1 LKIGIRLS
9 PLRRYTSRL
18 TPMKNRPFSSICCL
32 AICGTAALAGDANQV
47 EIAKLG
53 GFVPKIQEASD
64 EGFNAIKQFKLA
76 DGLSVDL
83 WAAEPLLANPVAIAT
98 DEKGRWFV
106 AETFRLHAGVSDIR
120 AHMDWL
126 EDELA
131 STDEKAWLAILKG
144 DPKVAFEQ
152 NAKNSERVQLVWDS
166 KGSGKADRSK
176 IFAEGFNEPLSGIA
190 AGILSRKGSVY
201 LTNIP
206 DLWLLKDTKQTGNAD
221 VKQSL
226 ARGFG
231 VRTAFLGHDLHGLRI
246 GPDGR
251 LYFSIGDRGANAT
264 AVDGSRVFNPETG
277 AVYRCN
283 LDGSE
288 LEIFAIGLRNPQELA
303 FDKFG
308 NLFTGD
314 NNSDAG
320 DPARWVYV
328 MQNSDSGW
336 RIGWQFL
343 NKPEARG
350 PWLSER
356 LCYPAFP
363 GQAAYHL
370 PPVAI
375 LGNGP
380 SGLTYH
386 PGTGLAPEW
395 KDHFFLAN
403 FSGSPSNSGILS
415 VTVAPKGAGFD
426 MSPIEKPIWNILA
439 TDMEF
444 GVDGS
449 LYLSDWVNGWGMNG
463 KGRIYKM
470 SAAGSSKDPLLA
482 ETQKL
487 IGDGMEKRDAKDLAK
502 LLAHP
507 DMRVRQEAQFELAA
521 RGDVAVLNTVAGAH
535 ASQLARLH
543 AVWGLG
549 QIARKTAKEETLPL
563 VLLKDTDPEVRAQVV
578 KMLGDLKKLS
588 TKAQAL
594 LIPMLSDESARVR
607 SFSAI
612 ALGHAKARA
621 AVPALMEALG
631 ANKDSDAALRHALSA
646 GLAGCAEPAELV
658 AAQNHPSVSV
668 RLGAVIA
675 LRRLKNEG
683 LAKFLGDA
691 DPLVVAE
698 AARAIHDESVESA
711 MPALATLIAKAPDI
725 VSYPEGT
732 KEQPGPRD
740 AILRR
745 VLNANY
751 RVGQKA
757 SAEALAKFAAMS
769 NMPTNFRLQALSQ
782 LGAWEMPPRLD
793 RVMGLH
799 RPLAKRDP
807 VVAESALRPVI
818 GTLLADASVAGGLR
832 LEVLNLIER
841 FLFKGMTIDL
851 ASVVSNE
858 GEDAGVRA
866 KALGAMAA
874 RGDAALVQSVNY
886 AATAKAEA
894 LRNEA
899 TRLRVELHL
908 PGGGVESLVKVL
920 EIGTTGE
927 KQNIL
932 STFGTMP
939 EQAAAAVLEEYLDR
953 LLAGKLPV
961 ELQLEVLEAA
971 AKRSEDGVKARL
983 AKVQASYSPAEPL
996 AAYKFA
1002 LAGGNAAEGR
1012 KVFMEKPEASCIRC
1026 HKVNNDGAEVGPV
1039 LTGIGKR
1046 QTKEYLLESIVD
1058 PNAKIA
1064 AGFET
1069 VIVTLN
1075 DGSLHAGILKA
1086 ETDTELS
1093 LMAPTGTLE
1102 KLPKA
1107 QIKNRERGPS
1117 GMPALAAILS
1127 KKDLRDLVEYL
1138 SSLK

>member
-1 LKIGIRLS
+1 MKIH
-9 PLRRYTSRL
+9 
-18 TPMKNRPFSSICCL
+18 PFSSFCCL
-32 AICGTAALAGDANQV
+32 AIVGTSAFAGDDRQV
-47 EIAKLG
+47 EIAKQG
-53 GFVPKIQEASD
+53 GFVPKIQPASD
-64 EGFNAIKQFKLA
+64 EGVNAIKQFKLA
-76 DGLSVDL
+76 DGLSIDL

-120 AHMDWL
+120 AHMNWL

-131 STDEKAWLAILKG
+131 SKDLDSWLAILKG
-144 DPKVAFEQ
+144 DPTVDFEK

-166 KGSGKADRSK
+166 KGTGKADSSK
-176 IFAEGFNEPLSGIA
+176 IFAEGFNEPLSGIG
-190 AGILSRKGSVY
+190 AGVLSRKGAVY
-201 LTNIP
+201 FTNIP
-206 DLWLLKDTKQTGNAD
+206 DLWLLKDTKQTGTAD

-231 VRTAFLGHDLHGLRI
+231 VRTAFLGHDMHGLRI

-264 AVDGSRVFNPETG
+264 AVDGSRVVNTETG

-283 LDGSE
+283 LDGSG
-288 LEIFAIGLRNPQELA
+288 LEIFAVGLRNPQELA

-336 RIGWQFL
+336 RIGWQFIT
-343 NKPEARG
+343 KPEARG

-370 PPVAI
+370 PPIAV

-386 PGTGLAPEW
+386 PGTGLAPQY

-415 VTVAPKGAGFD
+415 VTVTPKGAGFE
-426 MSPIEKPIWNILA
+426 MSPVEKPIWNILA
-439 TDMEF
+439 TDVEF
-444 GVDGS
+444 GVDGG
-449 LYLSDWVNGWGMNG
+449 LYVADWVNGWGMNG

-470 SAAGSSKDPLLA
+470 AATGSGADPLLA

-487 IGDGMEKRDAKDLAK
+487 IGDGMEKRDVKELRK

-521 RGDVAVLNTVAGAH
+521 RGEAAALAEVAGANP
-535 ASQLARLH
+535 SQLARLH
-543 AVWGLG
+543 AIWGLG
-549 QIARKTAKEETLPL
+549 QIARKTAQESTVP
-563 VLLKDTDPEVRAQVV
+563 VGLLKDADAEVRAQAA
-578 KMLGDLKKLS
+578 KTLGDLKTPSDKVVS
-588 TKAQAL
+588 AL
-594 LIPMLSDESARVR
+594 VPALRDESARVR
-607 SFSAI
+607 SFAAI
-612 ALGHAKARA
+612 ALGNAKAKA
-621 AVPALMEALG
+621 AAPALLEALG
-631 ANKDSDAALRHALSA
+631 ADKDGDAALRHALSA
-646 GLAGCAEPAELV
+646 GLAACAVPEALLEARTNPA
-658 AAQNHPSVSV
+658 AAV
-668 RLGAVIA
+668 RLGAVVA
-675 LRRLKNEG
+675 LRRLKHEG
-683 LAKFLGDA
+683 LAKFLDDA

-711 MPALATLIAKAPDI
+711 MPALAGLIAKASVI
-725 VSYPEGT
+725 AEFAEGT

-751 RVGQKA
+751 RVGQSA
-757 SAEALAKFAAMS
+757 SAEALAKFAAAS
-769 NMPTNFRLQALSQ
+769 GVPEKFRLQALQQ
-782 LGAWEMPPRLD
+782 LGVWENPPRLD

-799 RPLAKRDP
+799 RPLPKRDAA
-807 VVAESALRPVI
+807 VAVNALRPVL
-818 GTLLADASVAGGLR
+818 GALLGDTTTSSVFR
-832 LEVLNLIER
+832 LEVLSLVER
-841 FLFKGMTIDL
+841 FVFKGASLDL
-851 ASVVSNE
+851 AAVVANDK
-858 GEDAGVRA
+858 EDATVRA

-874 RGDAALVQSVNY
+874 RGDEALVQSVNY
-886 AATAKAEA
+886 AATAKAEG
-894 LRNEA
+894 LRKEA
-899 TRLRVELHL
+899 TRLRVDLHL
-908 PGGGVESLVKVL
+908 PGGGVEALSKVL

-932 STFGTMP
+932 TTLGTMP
-939 EQAAAAVLEEYLDR
+939 EPAAAAVLEQYLDR
-953 LLAGKLPV
+953 LLTGKLPV
-961 ELQLEVLEAA
+961 ELHLEVLEAA
-971 AKRSEDGVKARL
+971 AKRSEEGVKTRL
-983 AKVQASYSPAEPL
+983 AKVQDSFSPLEPL

-1002 LAGGNAAEGR
+1002 LAGGSAADGR
-1012 KVFMEKPEASCIRC
+1012 KVFMEKAEASCIRC

-1039 LTGIGKR
+1039 LTGVGKR
-1046 QTKEYLLESIVD
+1046 QTREYLLESIVD

-1069 VIVTLN
+1069 VLVTLK
-1075 DGSLHAGILKA
+1075 DGSLHAGILKS
-1086 ETDTELS
+1086 ESDSEIT
-1093 LMAPTGTLE
+1093 LMQPTGVLE
-1102 KLPKA
+1102 KLQKA
-1107 QIKNRERGPS
+1107 QIKSRDRGPS
-1117 GMPALAAILS
+1117 GMPPLAAVLS

>member
-1 LKIGIRLS
+1 
-9 PLRRYTSRL
+9 
-18 TPMKNRPFSSICCL
+18 MKNRPFSSICWL
-32 AICGTAALAGDANQV
+32 AICGTAAFAGDANQV

-53 GFVPKIQEASD
+53 GFVPKIQVASD
-64 EGFNAIKQFKLA
+64 EGVNAIKQFKLA
-76 DGLSVDL
+76 DGLSIDL

-131 STDEKAWLAILKG
+131 STNESSWLAILKG

-166 KGSGKADRSK
+166 KGSGKADSSK

-190 AGILSRKGSVY
+190 AGILSRKGAVY

-206 DLWLLKDTKQTGNAD
+206 DLWLLKDTKQTGSAD

-226 ARGFG
+226 SRGFG

-264 AVDGSRVFNPETG
+264 AIDGSKVVNPETG

-288 LEIFAIGLRNPQELA
+288 LEIFAVGLRNPQELA

-328 MQNSDSGW
+328 MQDSDSGW

-386 PGTGLAPEW
+386 PGTGLAPGW

-439 TDMEF
+439 TDVEF

-470 SAAGSSKDPLLA
+470 SAAGSGKDPVLA

-487 IGDGMEKRDAKDLAK
+487 IGAGMEKRGAKELAK
-502 LLAHP
+502 LLAHD
-507 DMRVRQEAQFELAA
+507 DMRVRQEAQFELAS
-521 RGDVAVLNTVAGAH
+521 RGDAATLRSVAGANP
-535 ASQLARLH
+535 SQLARLH

-549 QIARKTAKEETLPL
+549 QIARKTFKEEPMPL
-563 VLLKDTDPEVRAQVV
+563 VLLKDADSEVRAQMA
-578 KMLGDLKKLS
+578 KTLGDLKVLS
-588 TKAQAL
+588 PKVQAA
-594 LIPMLSDESARVR
+594 LIPLLADESARVR
-607 SFSAI
+607 SFAAI
-612 ALGHAKARA
+612 TLGHAKAGS
-621 AVPALMEALG
+621 AVPALLEALG
-631 ANKDSDAALRHALSA
+631 ANKDSDAALRHALTA
-646 GLAGCAEPAELV
+646 GLAGCAEPAALV
-658 AAQNHPSVSV
+658 AAQTHPSVSV

-683 LAKFLGDA
+683 LANFLGDA

-711 MPALATLIAKAPDI
+711 MPALAALIAKASAI
-725 VSYPEGT
+725 AAFPEGT

-745 VLNANY
+745 VVNANY
-751 RVGQKA
+751 RVGQGS
-757 SAEALAKFAAMS
+757 SAEALAKFAVSAQ
-769 NMPTNFRLQALSQ
+769 MPANFRLQALSQ
-782 LGAWEMPPRLD
+782 LAAWEAPPRLD

-799 RPLAKRDP
+799 RPLPKRDP
-807 VVAESALRPVI
+807 ALAEAALRPLI
-818 GTLLADASVAGGLR
+818 GTLLADTSVTAGLR
-832 LEVLNLIER
+832 LEVLNVIER
-841 FLFKGMTIDL
+841 FLFKGMTINL
-851 ASVVSNE
+851 ASVVANE
-858 GEDAGVRA
+858 SEDAGVRA
-866 KALGAMAA
+866 KALSAMAA
-874 RGDAALVQSVNY
+874 RGDAALVESVNY

-894 LRNEA
+894 LRKEA

-908 PGGGVESLVKVL
+908 PGGGVEALSKVL

-932 STFGTMP
+932 TTFGTMP
-939 EQAAAAVLEEYLDR
+939 EPAAAAVLEQYLDR
-953 LLAGKLPV
+953 LLAGKLPT
-961 ELQLEVLEAA
+961 ELHLEVLEAA
-971 AKRSEDGVKARL
+971 AKRSEEGVKSRFV
-983 AKVQASYSPAEPL
+983 KVQSSYSTTDPL

-1002 LAGGNAAEGR
+1002 LAGGSIADGR
-1012 KVFMEKPEASCIRC
+1012 RVFMEKPEASCIRC
-1026 HKVNNDGAEVGPV
+1026 HKVNNDGAEVGPI
-1039 LTGIGKR
+1039 LTGVGKR
-1046 QTKEYLLESIVD
+1046 QAKEYLLESIVD

-1086 ETDTELS
+1086 ETDTELA
-1093 LMAPTGTLE
+1093 LMQPTGVLE

-1117 GMPALAAILS
+1117 GMPALASILS
-1127 KKDLRDLVEYL
+1127 KKDIRDLVEYL